1 MSQPILTMRGISKR
15 FPGVKALE
23 EVDFELYPGEVH
35 ALMGENGAGKSTLMK
50 ILSGV
55 YAPTEGTIR
64 LKCRDVVFHNPM
76 NAQRQGV
83 SIIHQEFNLFPNLS
97 AAENIYIDRPDITGR
112 FGFIKWP
119 KLVREAQAL
128 IDSIGGGIDVRRE
141 VQHLGVHSQQ
151 VVEIAKALSFRAD
164 VLIMDEP
171 SATLPENEVQNM
183 FEVVRRLRHQ
193 GVAIV
198 YVSHRMKEI
207 FEIADKVT
215 VLRDGKK
222 IDTRPIGE
230 VTEQKL
236 IRMMVG
242 KEVGNLYPVRITEA
256 QPQQVLQVDEMSLDA
271 SHKVSFELHKG
282 EILGLFGLV
291 GSGTHTVAERL
302 FGLRKGTGDV
312 YILGKKVRIGSP
324 LEAISHKVAYVPPDR
339 HRQGLIKPMTICQN
353 LSLNLLKDYTKGML
367 LDRKRV
373 KQVSETY
380 MQKLRVKAPN
390 DQQIVDFLSGG
401 NQQKVVLGKWLATE
415 PNILILEE
423 PTRGVDVGAKAEIYQ
438 IIHQL
443 AEGGLSI
450 LLISSEMPEVIGMS
464 DRILVMH
471 KGEFVH
477 EFRRGEVDQEQLLKR
492 ASNPRLHEEAVP

>member
-1 MSQPILTMRGISKR
+1 M
-15 FPGVKALE
+15 
-23 EVDFELYPGEVH
+23 
-35 ALMGENGAGKSTLMK
+35 
-50 ILSGV
+50 
-55 YAPTEGTIR
+55 
-64 LKCRDVVFHNPM
+64 
-76 NAQRQGV
+76 
-83 SIIHQEFNLFPNLS
+83 
-97 AAENIYIDRPDITGR
+97 
-112 FGFIKWP
+112 
-119 KLVREAQAL
+119 
-128 IDSIGGGIDVRRE
+128 
-141 VQHLGVHSQQ
+141 
-151 VVEIAKALSFRAD
+151 
-164 VLIMDEP
+164 
-171 SATLPENEVQNM
+171 
-183 FEVVRRLRHQ
+183 
-193 GVAIV
+193 
-198 YVSHRMKEI
+198 
-207 FEIADKVT
+207 
-215 VLRDGKK
+215 
-222 IDTRPIGE
+222 
-230 VTEQKL
+230 
-236 IRMMVG
+236 
-242 KEVGNLYPVRITEA
+242 
-256 QPQQVLQVDEMSLDA
+256 
-271 SHKVSFELHKG
+271 
-282 EILGLFGLV
+282 

>member
-64 LKCRDVVFHNPM
+64 LKGRDVVFHNPM

-271 SHKVSFELHKG
+271 SHKVS
-282 EILGLFGLV
+282 
-291 GSGTHTVAERL
+291 
-302 FGLRKGTGDV
+302 
-312 YILGKKVRIGSP
+312 
-324 LEAISHKVAYVPPDR
+324 
-339 HRQGLIKPMTICQN
+339 
-353 LSLNLLKDYTKGML
+353 
-367 LDRKRV
+367 
-373 KQVSETY
+373 
-380 MQKLRVKAPN
+380 
-390 DQQIVDFLSGG
+390 
-401 NQQKVVLGKWLATE
+401 
-415 PNILILEE
+415 
-423 PTRGVDVGAKAEIYQ
+423 
-438 IIHQL
+438 
-443 AEGGLSI
+443 
-450 LLISSEMPEVIGMS
+450 
-464 DRILVMH
+464 
-471 KGEFVH
+471 
-477 EFRRGEVDQEQLLKR
+477 
-492 ASNPRLHEEAVP
+492 